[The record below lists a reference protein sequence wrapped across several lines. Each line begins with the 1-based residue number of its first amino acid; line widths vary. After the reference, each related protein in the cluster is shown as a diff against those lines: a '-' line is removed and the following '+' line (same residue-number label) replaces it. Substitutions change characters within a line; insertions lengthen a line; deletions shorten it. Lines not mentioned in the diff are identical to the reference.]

1 MIPEAMGAPIL
12 CMETAAV
19 TLLMIR
25 EGLAVVWE
33 GITSAGL
40 SVAVYG
46 SDGLWRDGWW
56 SLVMER
62 DDGTSCVLRG
72 GRDFR
77 FGSVSE

>member
-1 MIPEAMGAPIL
+1 MIAEALGAPIL

-25 EGLAVVWE
+25 AGLREVWE
-33 GITSAGL
+33 GISRAGL

-46 SDGLWRDGWW
+46 LDGLWRDGWW

-62 DDGTSCVLRG
+62 DDGTTCVLRQ
-72 GRDFR
+72 GRQFA
-77 FGSVSE
+77 FGSVGE